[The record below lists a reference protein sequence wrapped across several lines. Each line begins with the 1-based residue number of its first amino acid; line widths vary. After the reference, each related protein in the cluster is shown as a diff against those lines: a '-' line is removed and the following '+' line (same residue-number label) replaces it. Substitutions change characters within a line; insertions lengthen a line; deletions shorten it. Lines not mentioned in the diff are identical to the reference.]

1 MHRMYPH
8 PGRFGTH
15 WHTNQDYTQSTRL
28 YGTHPMAKPCAGNIR
43 VSKME
48 ETSVAW
54 SLPRTENVLTYSGI
68 PFSMM
73 LTAALEGAWDSDEGQ
88 LGLVAQIQRQSTM

>member
-1 MHRMYPH
+1 
-8 PGRFGTH
+8 
-15 WHTNQDYTQSTRL
+15 
-28 YGTHPMAKPCAGNIR
+28 
-43 VSKME
+43 ME

-73 LTAALEGAWDSDEGQ
+73 LTATLEGAWDSDEGQ